1 MRIGTF
7 RTLIG
12 VVLILLSM
20 TTLAAAADVEISG
33 AAGFGYVT
41 GEAEDVRAGYIPGFG
56 VSMSSRLGRP
66 EIKVDYEYINRD
78 RTGNLHMMGV
88 GWLIQAEPQKIRP
101 FFQAGWTF
109 GIERS
114 YIQQVV
120 PGPGPNDPPIVFSRT
135 ATDKFQGLAL
145 STGLTI
151 STGARLFV
159 RPEFRWRLIGPGPMM
174 IAMPAVT
181 LGYRF

>member
-1 MRIGTF
+1 
-7 RTLIG
+7 
-12 VVLILLSM
+12 M
-20 TTLAAAADVEISG
+20 TTIAAAADLEVSG

-56 VSMSSRLGRP
+56 VSISSRLGRP
-66 EIKVDYEYINRD
+66 EIKVDYEYINWD
-78 RTGNLHMMGV
+78 RNGNLHMVGV

-109 GIERS
+109 GIER
-114 YIQQVV
+114 
-120 PGPGPNDPPIVFSRT
+120 FSG

-151 STGARLFV
+151 STGTRLFV

-174 IAMPAVT
+174 MAAPAVA